1 MACVWTAY
9 QFYVIFFYTNLPQL
23 KIELEVEKQQ
33 IEQNSNDSP
42 FSSETHSHLHEGA
55 SVAAPSDDVMVHVSL
70 SDDPIMSPENE
81 VRVRTVVENDMSG
94 FTSSDDLIESAEKF
108 IQVTERQISKTSV
121 NTSSSKTSFPRP
133 SDGDADSEDSGGILF
148 NVTPTMSGV
157 EQSPQQCP
165 PQCIPSYGSVNNVAP
180 PMECRCRTANIPSP
194 AEHTGCS
201 RVYEEVTGGDSEVQC
216 MDTTHQAG
224 WSWSYYYNGQ

>member
-1 MACVWTAY
+1 MACVWIAY
-9 QFYVIFFYTNLPQL
+9 QFYVVFCYTNLPQL

-42 FSSETHSHLHEGA
+42 FASEIYSHLHEGA
-55 SVAAPSDDVMVHVSL
+55 TVATQSDDVAVHVTL
-70 SDDPIMSPENE
+70 GDDPIMTPESDGP
-81 VRVRTVVENDMSG
+81 VRTVIENDMSG

-148 NVTPTMSGV
+148 NVTPSMSGV
-157 EQSPQQCP
+157 EQSPQPCH

-180 PMECRCRTANIPSP
+180 STECRCRTANIPSS
-194 AEHTGCS
+194 AEHTAGS
-201 RVYEEVTGGDSEVQC
+201 RVYEEVTGCDSEVQC
-216 MDTTHQAG
+216 LDTTHQAG
-224 WSWSYYYNGQ
+224 WSWSYYYNGK